1 MAAVQ
6 DGQASREDVQ
16 TRRSGAETSAT
27 GSASHLRA
35 REGGGR
41 AVGSV
46 GSVVVVEDETTLR
59 RIIARNLT
67 SRGIRVREAAS
78 AAEALRLAAESPPDL
93 LLLDIN
99 LPDRSG
105 WDVLR
110 ELRRRGIEV
119 PTIVVSAV
127 QVSADRLREFRP
139 LCYLPKP
146 FPIESLLRLCT
157 AAGTEET
164 HSAPSRRPSGAAFDL
179 REGT

>member
-16 TRRSGAETSAT
+16 ARRSGAETSAA

-35 REGGGR
+35 PEGGGR
-41 AVGSV
+41 AVGPV
-46 GSVVVVEDETTLR
+46 GSGVFVEDEATLR

-78 AAEALRLAAESPPDL
+78 ADEALRLALESPPDL

-110 ELRRRGIEV
+110 ELRRRDLDV

-146 FPIESLLRLCT
+146 FPIESLLRQVLGAGVRTDEHHT
-157 AAGTEET
+157 AAPTPRG
-164 HSAPSRRPSGAAFDL
+164 GA
-179 REGT
+179 